1 MSVVIDYSS
10 GAFQANMAQGVG
22 TVTAATGG
30 AYSLANISYDNVS
43 FSVATQEPGP
53 TGIFFKPDGTKM
65 YVCGVTGVVALGFK
79 KVHEYNLSTA
89 WNPYSATYNQSLS
102 VSSQEATP
110 QGIFFKDD
118 GTKMFIVGNTGD
130 AVHEYTLSTAWDISS
145 ASFVDS
151 TSTSTQTTNPVS
163 LFFKSDGTK
172 LYIVDLFTS
181 QVLQYNL
188 STAWDASTMAY
199 SNVSFDLDNSI
210 NASSAK
216 EISFNP
222 DGTKMWAIFDGG
234 NRIAEFDLSTAWD
247 VSSASYNSV
256 TGLITISEESTPHA
270 LFFKSDG
277 SKLYIVGQTND
288 TVYQYSTLPNTTID
302 ISSGTYFNYTPSST
316 TKFVFSNPPASGT
329 AAGFALALTGANVA
343 EVYDIANASY
353 DNQNPSVGTESSVP
367 LGLNASYDGTKFY
380 IADNGSDS
388 INQYTLSTAWDI
400 STISYANKTLSVS
413 SQDTAPQSVAF
424 KLDGTKMFLIGG
436 ANDSIYSYSLSTAYD
451 ISTASYDSVTFSLAT
466 QTTGVS
472 SFFVTSDGT
481 KLFVTGYST
490 GIALV
495 YQYSLSTAWDL
506 STISYDSKSFSV
518 YSQETTPR
526 GIALNSNGTKLYI
539 LGNQNDSVYQYSLST
554 AYDISTASYDSVSF
568 NVNTATGRDNQYG
581 ILFKPDGTK
590 MYSVSIGDD
599 RIYQYTTGSTS
610 TATFDYP
617 ASVDFAGGTA
627 PDGPAIGE
635 TDVLVFYT
643 NDGGTTYQ
651 GFKAGD
657 AMS

>member
-1 MSVVIDYSS
+1 MSVAIDYSS
-10 GAFQANMAQGVG
+10 GAFAANAAQGVG

-30 AYSLANISYDNVS
+30 AYSLASASYDSVSLNVS
-43 FSVATQEPGP
+43 TQESTPNNV
-53 TGIFFKPDGTKM
+53 FFKPDGTKM
-65 YVCGVTGVVALGFK
+65 YVLGQGDDE
-79 KVHEYNLSTA
+79 VNEYDLSSAWDISTA
-89 WNPYSATYNQSLS
+89 SHNQNFS
-102 VSSQEATP
+102 VAGREIIPT
-110 QGIFFKDD
+110 GISFKPD
-118 GTKMFIVGNTGD
+118 GSKMFIVGFND
-130 AVHEYTLSTAWDISS
+130 DEVLEYSLSTSWDISSASYTQAFSVLSQDGTPIDLAFNPDGSKMFIAGFDNDTVFEYDLSTAWDIST
-145 ASFVDS
+145 ASYSNNSF
-151 TSTSTQTTNPVS
+151 
-163 LFFKSDGTK
+163 
-172 LYIVDLFTS
+172 
-181 QVLQYNL
+181 
-188 STAWDASTMAY
+188 STATQEDQLRGLA
-199 SNVSFDLDNSI
+199 
-210 NASSAK
+210 
-216 EISFNP
+216 FNT
-222 DGTKMWAIFDGG
+222 DGNKMFIVGAANDTVF
-234 NRIAEFDLSTAWD
+234 EYDLSTNYD
-247 VSSASYNSV
+247 VSTASYNSV
-256 TGLITISEESTPHA
+256 SFSVSSQTTVPAG

-277 SKLYIVGQTND
+277 SKMYVVDLSAD
-288 TVYQYSTLPNTTID
+288 TIYQYSTLPDTTID
-302 ISSGTYFNYTPSST
+302 ISSGTYFNYTPT
-316 TKFVFSNPPASGT
+316 ANTKFAFSNPPASGT
-329 AAGFALALTGANVA
+329 AAGIALALTGANVA

-353 DNQNPSVGTESSVP
+353 DNKTFSVSATSSVP

-380 IADNGSDS
+380 IADNGGDS
-388 INQYTLSTAWDI
+388 IDQYNLSTAWDI
-400 STISYANKTLSVS
+400 STAAYANKTLSVS

-451 ISTASYDSVTFSLAT
+451 ISTASYDSVTFSLST
-466 QTTGVS
+466 QTTDVS

-481 KLFVTGYST
+481 KIFVISYST
-490 GIALV
+490 GVAV
-495 YQYSLSTAWDL
+495 AYQYSLSTGWDL
-506 STISYDSKSFSV
+506 STTSYDSKSFSV

-657 AMS
+657 AMA